1 MSSGVLDSHHE
12 NMKMKS
18 MEMKAKWDAMTDEEK
33 EAIYEKQRE
42 QARLAE
48 EEYLRKQKAR
58 QERYAKFVLDPQKAK
73 DRSGKATK
81 GNQNTPKNI
90 LYPFILVF
98 AIMLVWFIG
107 EELDIWKDLGI
118 YSAIINGYRSLAT

>member
-12 NMKMKS
+12 KMKS
-18 MEMKAKWDAMTDEEK
+18 KSIEMKAKWDAMTDEEK

-81 GNQNTPKNI
+81 SNLK
-90 LYPFILVF
+90 LF
-98 AIMLVWFIG
+98 
-107 EELDIWKDLGI
+107 
-118 YSAIINGYRSLAT
+118 